1 MSEVKPSPQLS
12 YRQWQA
18 LETKRRIA
26 RAARQVF
33 AEGGYAESSVEM
45 VARTAGVAVR
55 TVYAAFGGKKPILAA
70 ICDQWLV
77 ESDVPGLVTEVMG
90 EADDRLRLALV
101 ARLNRRQWELGQD
114 VVPML
119 EAAAAADPE
128 VARMLAGWKQ
138 QRAQTLGEAMRPLA
152 PRLRRGLDWARAAAV
167 VRALSVPEI
176 YFELVNGAGWTAD
189 AYEEWLGELLA
200 GELLDSTSI

>member
-1 MSEVKPSPQLS
+1 MSGVKPGAELS

-45 VARTAGVAVR
+45 VAQAAGVAVR

-70 ICDQWLV
+70 ICDEWLA
-77 ESDVPGLVTEVMG
+77 ESDVAGLAGELME
-90 EADDRLRLALV
+90 EADEDRRLELI

-119 EAAAAADPE
+119 EAAAASDAE

-138 QRAQTLGEAMRPLA
+138 QRAEMLGEAIRPLG
-152 PRLRRGLDWARAAAV
+152 PRLRGGLDWQRAAAV
-167 VRALSVPEI
+167 VRALSAPEV
-176 YFELVNGAGWTAD
+176 YSELVNGAGWSPD
-189 AYEEWLGELLA
+189 GYEKWLVQLLVRELL
-200 GELLDSTSI
+200 G